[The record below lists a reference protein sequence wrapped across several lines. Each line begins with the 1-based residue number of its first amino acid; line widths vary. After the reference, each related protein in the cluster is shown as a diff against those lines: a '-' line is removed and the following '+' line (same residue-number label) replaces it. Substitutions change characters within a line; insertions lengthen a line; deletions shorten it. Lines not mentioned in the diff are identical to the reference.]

1 MSSNTT
7 SFSEMEISAIGEI
20 LNISMGSAATAISK
34 ILDRRVDITTP
45 NVTLLKA
52 GEITIEEMEPAVG
65 VSITYVEG
73 ISGSNVM
80 VLKQADVNAI
90 INIMTAGM
98 LGATPDAEL
107 DEMSLSAICE
117 VMNQMMGASST
128 ALADFLG
135 RPVNISTPEPVTI
148 TAGEPF
154 LTNDSDEPMVVVKFD
169 LVIEDIVNSQFLSVM
184 TESLA
189 REMLV
194 TFNQLMGIEEAPQE
208 SAPVSAPQPAPPV
221 EEVAPPVSA
230 PVQAPPPPEPPR
242 PAPQPAPAAPRPVRQ
257 SAPRVIASEE
267 IAYSEARPVQLQ
279 SFDESENYFMD
290 DEQPENL
297 DLIRSV
303 PLEVS
308 VEIGKASRKV
318 KEILEFVPGTV
329 IELDKQAGAPVDIIV
344 NGQPIAKGDVV
355 VIGDNF
361 GVRIVEILKREEL
374 LKL

>member
-34 ILDRRVDITTP
+34 ILDKRVDITTP
-45 NVTLLKA
+45 NVELHLAKD
-52 GEITIEEMEPAVG
+52 ITIEDLEPAVA
-65 VSITYVEG
+65 VQITYVEG
-73 ISGSNVM
+73 ISGNNVM
-80 VLKQADVNAI
+80 VLKKADVNAI
-90 INIMTAGM
+90 VNIMTGGM
-98 LGATPDAEL
+98 LGTSPDAEI
-107 DEMSLSAICE
+107 DEMGLSAICE

-135 RPVNISTPEPVTI
+135 RPINISTPEPVTI
-148 TAGEPF
+148 TQGEPF
-154 LTNDSDEPMVVVKFD
+154 LDNDPEENMVTTNFD
-169 LVIEDIVNSQFLSVM
+169 LAIEGLVNSQFLSVM
-184 TESLA
+184 TEELA
-189 REMLV
+189 REML
-194 TFNQLMGIEEAPQE
+194 TSFNLMMGIDSAASEAPAQE
-208 SAPVSAPQPAPPV
+208 VPPAASP
-221 EEVAPPVSA
+221 ESA
-230 PVQAPPPPEPPR
+230 PVQATTPPPSQPQAA
-242 PAPQPAPAAPRPVRQ
+242 APKQAPARASQRP
-257 SAPRVIASEE
+257 STPRVISNDD

-318 KEILEFVPGTV
+318 KEILEFVPGTI

-374 LKL
+374 LKI